1 MHATKADLTK
11 AELRSENARL
21 SAELRDALQR
31 ETATADI
38 LKVISRSTFD
48 LRTVL
53 HTLVSSAARLCGAD
67 RGVIFQRDR
76 DVYRFAANYGFPP
89 ELEAYA
95 RDHPLAPTRGSMTG
109 RVALERRT
117 IHIPDVLADPEYEAQ
132 GYQQSFGYRTNLGVP
147 LLREGDPI
155 GVFSL
160 TRDAVNPFTDK
171 EIELVTTFAD
181 QAVIAIENVRLFDEV
196 KARTEELTEA
206 LQQQTATADVLKVIS
221 RSTFELQ
228 PVLDTLLGSAARLCE
243 AEERSCSGSTAP
255 CCGAQLTT
263 MRRRNSGTS
272 SYGTQSR
279 RVDIPAPPGRRW
291 SGEPCTFRMFWPTP
305 STRMA
310 RSRWTRSALYSGFRC
325 SRRTS

>member
-1 MHATKADLTK
+1 MNEEARGRYYTIEQLQCRSLTVHATKADLTK

-95 RDHPLAPTRGSMTG
+95 RDHTAGANSRQHDWAKS
-109 RVALERRT
+109 ALERRT

-196 KARTEELTEA
+196 RRA
-206 LQQQTATADVLKVIS
+206 LRSS
-221 RSTFELQ
+221 R
-228 PVLDTLLGSAARLCE
+228 AH
-243 AEERSCSGSTAP
+243 CS
-255 CCGAQLTT
+255 
-263 MRRRNSGTS
+263 
-272 SYGTQSR
+272 SR
-279 RVDIPAPPGRRW
+279 PR
-291 SGEPCTFRMFWPTP
+291 
-305 STRMA
+305 
-310 RSRWTRSALYSGFRC
+310 
-325 SRRTS
+325 RRTS